1 MHAATLSS
9 LPEDESPV
17 APVSPPDS
25 NATRTDAAPYPSSS
39 TTHTA
44 AVPSS
49 LSTAEMS
56 NPVASDFARL
66 DATTIVEAL
75 LWMSGGKSSGCGWQ
89 GPAPH
94 TVEVQADRSST
105 PLEASVEALKA
116 SHQPPPPL
124 LPNSAVLPST
134 GNESLVCAR
143 AYAASE
149 PNAPPAAA
157 ATVAP
162 LQRPSSHVPSSSLA
176 PFFQEDAA
184 MTPCEQTPTPRRSDA
199 AHAYRMGRRDDG
211 EGQAHAL
218 PCTAPT
224 AGVDSTGL
232 VSSTFASRSSTAAVS
247 RTSPQ
252 GGEVL
257 SVTALQRA
265 PSVPRQ
271 ASAPAAGTDAP
282 GAVSAPRS
290 RAAGTEVGGALWQQ
304 AFAVHAQQLLRETQQ
319 QVDELRQYQ
328 QKAVREAQRADAVA
342 AGYRALEVQLAEAD
356 AKRAEERVA
365 HEAAFTELSQQALR
379 LEEAVGV
386 LRRSKLELQRQLKE
400 GQIAAAQQV
409 AEHQRELRELRS
421 AFESHVERMCTEQ
434 HRQVDQW
441 RQERQQLEEELAEW
455 KSTGITMSAQQRH
468 MEVHC
473 AKPEHQHRADVATSL
488 HAMSTPACE
497 AEAERTTA
505 VCRVDAATTTDKVNP
520 PAAPTTPQEDN
531 ASPYARVHRD
541 VLAQQQL
548 REQTM
553 LSQLSIADARV
564 QQEAKQRRLAEDRV
578 AELLKQ
584 SEQLREALANAEI
597 ATLNAE
603 RASEVVRKHAAAA
616 LAGQSPTKRANSNH
630 QRRQRTIVEQDVAYQ
645 RQQLLQKIQ
654 HEYTA
659 LRRERVALV
668 SQHKAQQQRAAERW
682 IAVRSAVSTLL
693 HVVGLHDA
701 QSTLD
706 AANDADTSSLPCIGD
721 VFTESSETSL
731 NGILAALDTLTSA
744 LRSQQKA
751 AAADE
756 AAMHE
761 QRRLSAL
768 EEALRA
774 AEAQNLAHIAS
785 LEATKAQ
792 LCESQRELAVWQQ
805 RQKGLATRQ
814 DAQDAAWRVTAL
826 QLKQVT
832 GVVRRALREYAQ
844 PLPASL
850 SMLNSARAAAAESA
864 DSARRRVV
872 RRRSTRGLK
881 QRSRSTPTSAAL
893 LDSAEDSEG
902 DATVSSRGL
911 HHEAFVP
918 GKVPCEG
925 NEDDDTDTI
934 AGAKCGSPPWLLS
947 TSTASLSFSSAATF
961 GITELTDAGGD
972 AGHSGVRRAMA
983 VVSRGL
989 LRLLTTWR
997 TRQHTL
1003 VEAHKALQRQ
1013 VEDAMAQNAALA
1025 EGQREAKSRY
1035 QQQLR
1040 LSRAAEQRRAHQLE
1054 HAQQELEDAKRQ
1066 HVLDSAQARQKAS
1079 EWESER
1085 DVLCRRVRVA
1095 EEQVNRAEQALVEAD
1110 VAHSTQHA
1118 SHETLQRELSD
1129 VTASRDRLERR
1140 QADLC
1145 VHIEDLEARLLV
1157 AERTQAA
1164 LHALITTSVAFIA
1177 RLSADHQQLQG
1188 HYRVLRTL
1196 AQAETQTARMVEC
1209 VLERN
1214 NLRKEEQGSAAVA
1227 ERRLTWSAGAPSGA
1241 SAWPAAAAPHSSAPA
1256 TRLRAVGHA
1265 VRAATRLSLLLAARQ
1280 RLRDNAG
1287 THDSDAS
1294 FLSPAATAAESA
1306 ALQPLLLA
1314 LSSAFTWGAAAPVLN
1329 SAVITPHDSLLQRY
1343 TTRPDSCVLPVVRL
1357 PPPLE
1362 LVALGYNEDSEVEAR
1377 GEARGHKARF
1387 GCRSGA
1393 YENEAAH
1400 VSAGHQQ
1407 RQLVRLLTVAQLD
1420 VQAPTTRHLCA
1431 EVVAAGSASAR
1442 ATAELL
1448 QLVHVRHALSEKLM
1462 GPRCQSS
1469 LSISQPQSVPPL
1481 PDLRPLLPE
1490 RLAALL
1496 QWQLERTTMQACHAS
1511 ESNML
1516 VQRLVQQNEK
1526 VVSALQLR
1534 TQEYDAASAKVQSL
1548 ASQLEQLQAERT
1560 DRTAVQEKLVE
1571 ARASLL
1577 RERQLRR
1584 AAEERLAELALTRL
1598 QWLSDQEQYKR
1609 EVCLLKMELAN
1620 ASMGST
1626 PPAEEGV
1633 RALLAVRG
1641 DGVVPPLIKSALSIQ
1656 VGDTTMTDTACHPA
1670 SPLPRLDP
1678 LSGSVMDGSAMYE
1691 PDRVHSG
1698 HPPAYRSAPL
1708 AAEVDW
1714 HLNPENVYYCKL
1726 PPNGHQHDDRSHA
1739 GRHHVGS
1746 CDMNVEAPKG
1756 NDARG
1761 MASPLPALQYRPRI
1775 SLPTPQDLAESVP
1788 PDGTRSASATHGG
1801 GGGVWSIHNTGASL
1815 WNAQLQPQSSSSA
1828 TALSSAALSI
1838 TTRARTRGSELPP
1851 APQPSLPSTHALQLY
1866 VPNVVR
1872 QREKGPPLQ

>member
-1 MHAATLSS
+1 MHAATHSS

-17 APVSPPDS
+17 APVSPPGS
-25 NATRTDAAPYPSSS
+25 NATRTDAAPYPSLS
-39 TTHTA
+39 TTDTVA
-44 AVPSS
+44 APSS

-56 NPVASDFARL
+56 NSVAADFARL

-75 LWMSGGKSSGCGWQ
+75 LWMSGGKSSDCGWQ
-89 GPAPH
+89 GPAPQ
-94 TVEVQADRSST
+94 TAEVQADRSST

-116 SHQPPPPL
+116 SHQPPPSL
-124 LPNSAVLPST
+124 LPNSAALPPT

-143 AYAASE
+143 AYSASE

-157 ATVAP
+157 ASVAP
-162 LQRPSSHVPSSSLA
+162 LQRPSSHVPSFPLA

-199 AHAYRMGRRDDG
+199 AHVYLMGRSDDG
-211 EGQAHAL
+211 EGQAQAL

-252 GGEVL
+252 GGEVR
-257 SVTALQRA
+257 SVSALQRA

-271 ASAPAAGTDAP
+271 ASGPAAGTDAP

-290 RAAGTEVGGALWQQ
+290 RAVGTEVGGALWQQ

-342 AGYRALEVQLAEAD
+342 AGYRALEAQLAEAD

-386 LRRSKLELQRQLKE
+386 LRRAKLGLQRQLKE

-421 AFESHVERMCTEQ
+421 AFESQVERMCAEQ

-455 KSTGITMSAQQRH
+455 KSTGITVSAQQRH

-473 AKPEHQHRADVATSL
+473 AKPERQHKADVATSL
-488 HAMSTPACE
+488 HAMPTPACE
-497 AEAERTTA
+497 AETERTAA
-505 VCRVDAATTTDKVNP
+505 VSRVDAATTTTEKLNP
-520 PAAPTTPQEDN
+520 PAASTTPQEDN
-531 ASPYARVHRD
+531 ASPYVRVHRD

-553 LSQLSIADARV
+553 LSQLSVADARV
-564 QQEAKQRRLAEDRV
+564 QQEAKQRRLAEERV

-584 SEQLREALANAEI
+584 SEQLREALANAEM

-616 LAGQSPTKRANSNH
+616 LAGQSPSKRANSNH

-693 HVVGLHDA
+693 HVAGLHDA

-706 AANDADTSSLPCIGD
+706 AVNDADTSSLPCID
-721 VFTESSETSL
+721 DFFTESSETSL

-756 AAMHE
+756 VAMHE

-774 AEAQNLAHIAS
+774 AEAQNQAHIAS
-785 LEATKAQ
+785 LEATKTQ

-814 DAQDAAWRVTAL
+814 GAQDAAWRVTAL

-872 RRRSTRGLK
+872 RRSARCLK
-881 QRSRSTPTSAAL
+881 QRSRSTSTSAAL

-902 DATVSSRGL
+902 DAAVSSRGL

-925 NEDDDTDTI
+925 NEEDDTDTI

-947 TSTASLSFSSAATF
+947 TSTASLSLSSAATL
-961 GITELTDAGGD
+961 GITELMDAGGD
-972 AGHSGVRRAMA
+972 VGHSGIRRAMA
-983 VVSRGL
+983 MVSRGL

-1003 VEAHKALQRQ
+1003 VEAHKALQQQ

-1025 EGQREAKSRY
+1025 EGQREAKLHY

-1066 HVLDSAQARQKAS
+1066 HVLDSAQARQNAS

-1110 VAHSTQHA
+1110 VVHSTQHA
-1118 SHETLQRELSD
+1118 SHETLQRELTD
-1129 VTASRDRLERR
+1129 AAASRDRLERR

-1164 LHALITTSVAFIA
+1164 LHTLLTTSVAFIA

-1188 HYRVLRTL
+1188 HYRILRTL
-1196 AQAETQTARMVEC
+1196 AQAEAQTAKMVEH

-1214 NLRKEEQGSAAVA
+1214 HLRKEEQAAAAVA
-1227 ERRLTWSAGAPSGA
+1227 ERRLTWLAGAPSGA
-1241 SAWPAAAAPHSSAPA
+1241 SAWPAAAAPHSCAPA

-1287 THDSDAS
+1287 TRDCDAS
-1294 FLSPAATAAESA
+1294 LLSPAATAAESA

-1329 SAVITPHDSLLQRY
+1329 SAVITPHDNLLQRY

-1377 GEARGHKARF
+1377 GHKARF

-1393 YENEAAH
+1393 YENGAAH

-1407 RQLVRLLTVAQLD
+1407 RQLVRLLTVVQLD

-1431 EVVAAGSASAR
+1431 GVVAAGSASAR

-1469 LSISQPQSVPPL
+1469 LSISQPQSVPQL

-1609 EVCLLKMELAN
+1609 EVCLLRMELAN

-1656 VGDTTMTDTACHPA
+1656 VGDTTMTDTACHSA
-1670 SPLPRLDP
+1670 TPLPRLDP
-1678 LSGSVMDGSAMYE
+1678 LSRSMMDGSAMDE

-1714 HLNPENVYYCKL
+1714 HLNPENVYYRKL
-1726 PPNGHQHDDRSHA
+1726 PQNGHQHDDRSHA

-1746 CDMNVEAPKG
+1746 CDRNVEAPKG
-1756 NDARG
+1756 NDAHG
-1761 MASPLPALQYRPRI
+1761 IASPLPAL
-1775 SLPTPQDLAESVP
+1775 QDLAESVP
-1788 PDGTRSASATHGG
+1788 PDGTCSASATHDG

-1815 WNAQLQPQSSSSA
+1815 WNAHLQPQSSSCA
-1828 TALSSAALSI
+1828 TALSSAALNI
-1838 TTRARTRGSELPP
+1838 ATLARTRGSELQS
-1851 APQPSLPSTHALQLY
+1851 APQPSLPSAHALQLY

-1872 QREKGPPLQ
+1872 QREKGPPL